1 MKNSW
6 IHHVK
11 GQTPRQ
17 AHVAVPK
24 GLKEEEI
31 GRHGFQGR
39 VANVYRLNEPVAWV
53 RVEGAH
59 APGDVDGERID
70 SSDRTDPR
78 GSPTRLWYNEDVTI
92 SVSLRS
98 EPMPYYARN
107 ADGDELW
114 FVHRG
119 EGTFET
125 EFGPLE
131 FRPGDYLVLPKGV
144 TYRVVPSTKNNYFLH
159 LESRDDIGLVEHPTL
174 GRHNPYDPDVLT
186 VPEPK
191 PMSADGSAEYEVRV
205 KRAGEFTSFFF
216 RHHPIDVVGWKGD
229 LFPFRFHNTDFRPVV
244 ADRNHVP
251 PTAFGLFCA
260 EGWILCN
267 FVPHPVQM
275 DREAARLPYY
285 HRNMDY
291 DEIGFLH
298 AGTLGGA
305 PMAGTTIMWHPR
317 GAVHGPGEEARAAA
331 DAAWDQIP
339 GDDLEAV
346 NVDCL
351 RPLTVTA
358 EARAAMRDQVQLV
371 TGKEAT

>member
-6 IHHVK
+6 IHLVR
-11 GQTPRQ
+11 GQAPRQ

-31 GRHGFQGR
+31 GRGGFQGR
-39 VANVYRLNEPVAWV
+39 VAELYRLHEPTGWLRA
-53 RVEGAH
+53 EGDG
-59 APGDVDGERID
+59 APGDLDGERID
-70 SSDRTDPR
+70 AADARDAR
-78 GSPTRLWYNEDVTI
+78 GGPAAIFTNADLTVSI
-92 SVSLRS
+92 SRRA
-98 EPMPYYARN
+98 EAMPWFARN

-119 EGTFET
+119 EGTCET

-144 TYRVVPSTKNNYFLH
+144 TYRIVPRGRDNYFLH
-159 LESRDDIGLVEHPTL
+159 VESRAEIELVEHALL
-174 GRHNPYDPDVLT
+174 GRHNPYDPDVIA

-191 PMSADGSAEYEVRV
+191 PVSGDAGREYEVRV
-205 KRAGEFTSFFF
+205 KRDGRTTSFFF
-216 RHHPIDVVGWKGD
+216 AHHPLDVVGWKGD

-251 PTAFGLFCA
+251 PTAFGLFRA
-260 EGWILCN
+260 EGWVLCN

-285 HRNMDY
+285 HRNVDY

-331 DAAWDQIP
+331 DAAWDLVRH
-339 GDDLEAV
+339 DDLEAV
-346 NVDCL
+346 NIDCL
-351 RPLTVTA
+351 RPLALTPA
-358 EARAAMRDQVQLV
+358 ARAALRGEVQLV
-371 TGKEAT
+371 TGKEAR